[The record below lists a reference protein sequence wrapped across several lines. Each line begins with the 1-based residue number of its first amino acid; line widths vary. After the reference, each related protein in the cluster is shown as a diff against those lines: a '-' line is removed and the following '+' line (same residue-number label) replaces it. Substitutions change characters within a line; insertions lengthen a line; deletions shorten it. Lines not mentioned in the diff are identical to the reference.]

1 MGGEG
6 GGAGEERADDEEGGV
21 HVSEC
26 GEGEHD
32 GASGADDG
40 VDGVPEGVEPGD
52 FIGEEF
58 DGEHDGGGGDDPGVS
73 ESGEVGVGAGEFD
86 PVESNSQTCDE
97 GGEVEVDP
105 GEGGEAEGDA
115 KLVEQAHGWLFSRV
129 RGGGPFEIG
138 GVIPTEVGEW
148 IEMAGFGGAYVAEL

>member
-6 GGAGEERADDEEGGV
+6 GGAGEECADDEEGGV
-21 HVSEC
+21 HVSEG

-32 GASGADDG
+32 GTGGTDDG

-52 FIGEEF
+52 FVGEEF
-58 DGEHDGGGGDDPGVS
+58 DDEHDGGGADDPWVS
-73 ESGEVGVGAGEFD
+73 EDGEVGVGAGEFD
-86 PVESNSQTCDE
+86 PVESNSEAGDE

-148 IEMAGFGGAYVAEL
+148 FEMAGRGGAYFGDL